1 MIYACGLLNRV
12 SSKLIRPLIDASIPS
27 DIISSFQDDEYPEK
41 LNRFESPFAIKRI
54 ALPIVSYETRTNS
67 NLIATIY
74 NDQCQRLGEICVRNG
89 EIVYVS
95 VDISG
100 DLKRVSESEEL
111 VFKSYVEGKVW
122 KADEIKP
129 IDKLPK
135 T

>member
-1 MIYACGLLNRV
+1 MNYQN
-12 SSKLIRPLIDASIPS
+12 KL
-27 DIISSFQDDEYPEK
+27 EYDM
-41 LNRFESPFAIKRI
+41 LSAIKRLQSLNQGFH
-54 ALPIVSYETRTNS
+54 ALQWNQLVTKKKWLFIEETIVEPTVIGYVHILSYETRTNS

-100 DLKRVSESEEL
+100 DLKHVSESEEL